1 MMKSKP
7 IAIQW
12 REKSEICYILTV
24 SNVNWLNENSM
35 LCVTKLLWIKSTT
48 SLATKAR
55 INWSANVDVMM
66 RWMCDSP
73 LFKHVCPDM
82 LYPSSCSYSF
92 VSSHHQSRYL
102 FLRFPCSCLASQ
114 QRKKKCRHL
123 HTLSL
128 RVFRFFFS
136 SLVHRRRRC
145 SHEKLFQPMHIMVSH
160 FT

>member
-1 MMKSKP
+1 MMQSRP

-12 REKSEICYILTV
+12 RAKKNKRELCNMLTV

-35 LCVTKLLWIKSTT
+35 WCVTKLLWIKSTT
-48 SLATKAR
+48 SVAAKAR

-82 LYPSSCSYSF
+82 LYPPSHSHSLSSSPLIFFSPLIRVLF
-92 VSSHHQSRYL
+92 RSRG
-102 FLRFPCSCLASQ
+102 
-114 QRKKKCRHL
+114 KKCRHL

-128 RVFRFFFS
+128 RVFLFA
-136 SLVHRRRRC
+136 SLVHRRRRRRRC
-145 SHEKLFQPMHIMVSH
+145 SHEKPFQPMHIMVSH